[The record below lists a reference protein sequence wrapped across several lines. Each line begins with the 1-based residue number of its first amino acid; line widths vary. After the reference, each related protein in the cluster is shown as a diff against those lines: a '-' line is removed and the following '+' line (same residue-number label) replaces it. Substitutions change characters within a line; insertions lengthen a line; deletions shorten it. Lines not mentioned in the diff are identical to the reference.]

1 MLKLQELPVADREVG
16 AEVREVLIDGVKLD
30 SNSPIN
36 TLRGACRSLGLSQ
49 GGGKVKLLRRLWEHL
64 QSQELIAAHSAQRN
78 LEGDQMRPAIG
89 QTVPSEPTDAQRA
102 QHNLTH
108 YPYAAWCEL
117 CVAHHARQDGHEPQP
132 HVESGH
138 ICISFDFGYA
148 ARNDEEDKLC
158 ALFLHDRHTGAMHV
172 VPTPQKGGRWLN
184 HLCTE
189 FCRFILLL
197 GHPTISLK
205 YDQEDSTLS
214 LLDAVR
220 CLGVKTIVETVAPG
234 SHASNGAAEVTL
246 KLLRRHA
253 NLLIQQV
260 ERGCGIP
267 EGTIGCQQWMHG
279 HFFMEHGCIT
289 GML

>member
-1 MLKLQELPVADREVG
+1 M
-16 AEVREVLIDGVKLD
+16 
-30 SNSPIN
+30 
-36 TLRGACRSLGLSQ
+36 
-49 GGGKVKLLRRLWEHL
+49 
-64 QSQELIAAHSAQRN
+64 
-78 LEGDQMRPAIG
+78 
-89 QTVPSEPTDAQRA
+89 
-102 QHNLTH
+102 TH

-138 ICISFDFGYA
+138 SGISFDFGFA

-189 FCRFILLL
+189 LCRFILWQ

-205 YDQEDSTLS
+205 CDQEHSTLS

-220 CLGVKTIVETVAPG
+220 KTCACLGVKTIVETVAPG
-234 SHASNGAAEVTL
+234 SHASDGGTSQFADTTSRTWLWNPRRYHRVPTSTACMVTSSWSMVA
-246 KLLRRHA
+246 K
-253 NLLIQQV
+253 QV
-260 ERGCGIP
+260 CCKTRSHCE
-267 EGTIGCQQWMHG
+267 
-279 HFFMEHGCIT
+279 
-289 GML
+289 